1 MKVSRNEMNTALK
14 RAYEG
19 AGYDAGDYEDAAEQI
34 TWAQM
39 CGFDVFS
46 EINFPL
52 SPPKGTATP
61 QLIFE
66 GNGVAVI
73 DAGGAH
79 VCQYGSL
86 AGYLA
91 FSKSLKQG
99 LTTVQLANCSMPQ
112 VILRSL
118 SLIAQRGVYL
128 SVYWRDNLGEH
139 GASFE
144 RGAVFPYYWRVSSSD
159 EKHKTCTSTVTIL
172 CTSKPALLADAVA
185 RQEECLNL
193 STIQL
198 SPSRFAANYELTL
211 QNGIEVSTEKWVELN
226 AAAWPILVPA
236 SSQSRAGAGPG

>member
-1 MKVSRNEMNTALK
+1 MYTALK

-19 AGYDAGDYEDAAEQI
+19 AGYDTGDYEDAAEQI

-39 CGFDVFS
+39 CGFNVFG
-46 EINFPL
+46 EIDFPL
-52 SPPKGTATP
+52 LPPTSSATP

-66 GNGVAVI
+66 GNSIAVI

-91 FSKSLKQG
+91 YSKSLNQG
-99 LTTVQLANCSMPQ
+99 LTTLQLANCSMPKA
-112 VILRSL
+112 ILRSL

-128 SVYWRDNLGEH
+128 AVYWRDHQGEH

-144 RGAVFPYYWRVSSSD
+144 SGAIFPNYWRVSSSVNLLN
-159 EKHKTCTSTVTIL
+159 TRASTVTIL

-185 RQEECLNL
+185 RQEEHPNL

-198 SPSRFAANYELTL
+198 SCSRLAANYEKTL
-211 QNGIEVSTEKWVELN
+211 QNGIDISTEKWNELN

-236 SSQSRAGAGPG
+236 TRQSRTGAGPG

>member
-1 MKVSRNEMNTALK
+1 MKVSRNEINTALK

-19 AGYDAGDYEDAAEQI
+19 AGYDIGDYEDAAEQI

-39 CGFDVFS
+39 CGFNVFS
-46 EINFPL
+46 EITFPP
-52 SPPKGTATP
+52 SPPKGNATP

-91 FSKSLKQG
+91 FSKSLNEG
-99 LTTVQLANCSMPQ
+99 LTTVQLANCSMPK

-118 SLIAQRGVYL
+118 SLIAQRGMYI
-128 SVYWRDNLGEH
+128 SVYWRDKLGEH

-144 RGAVFPYYWRVSSSD
+144 SGAVFPNYWCISSSD
-159 EKHKTCTSTVTIL
+159 KIFNSGASTVTVL

-185 RQEECLNL
+185 CQKEHPDL
-193 STIQL
+193 SIVQL
-198 SPSRFAANYELTL
+198 SRARLAANYETSL
-211 QNGIEVSTEKWVELN
+211 QYGIEVNAEKWNELN

-236 SSQSRAGAGPG
+236 TEQSRTGAGPG

>member
-19 AGYDAGDYEDAAEQI
+19 AGYNIGDYEDAAEQI

-46 EINFPL
+46 EIIFPPL
-52 SPPKGTATP
+52 PPKGSATP

-66 GNGVAVI
+66 GDGVAVI

-79 VCQYGSL
+79 VCQYGSF

-91 FSKSLKQG
+91 FSKSLKEG
-99 LTTVQLANCSMPQ
+99 LATVQLANCCMPKL
-112 VILRSL
+112 ILRSL

-128 SVYWRDNLGEH
+128 SVYWRDKQGEH

-144 RGAVFPYYWRVSSSD
+144 SGSVFPNYWSVSSTD
-159 EKHKTCTSTVTIL
+159 NVPATCSSTVTIL

-185 RQEECLNL
+185 RQQECLNL
-193 STIQL
+193 STLQL
-198 SPSRFAANYELTL
+198 SCSRLAANYEKAL
-211 QNGIEVSTEKWVELN
+211 QNGIEVNTEKWNALN

-236 SSQSRAGAGPG
+236 TKQSRDGAGPG